1 MSSSRDRVEDRY
13 ELQNDQR
20 LDELHSKI
28 RTLRGITTD
37 IHDDV
42 ERQNLMLDD
51 TGNSFSSFG
60 TTLTQTARRAGQA
73 FGIGQ
78 GSLKTW
84 RIAMYV
90 VGAFILFWISSKL
103 FWWWTSSGQPAE

>member
-1 MSSSRDRVEDRY
+1 
-13 ELQNDQR
+13 
-20 LDELHSKI
+20 
-28 RTLRGITTD
+28 
-37 IHDDV
+37 
-42 ERQNLMLDD
+42 MLDD
-51 TGNSFSSFG
+51 TVRCSLVSAAFNPTYFETSAQGNSFSSFA

-90 VGAFILFWISSKL
+90 VGVFILFWISSKL